1 MAQWIR
7 GQYMKNNKLYI
18 SIIVALVTALLILVS
33 QATQASAINDTSHQ
47 VSVIVNDSNSDRWI
61 RFRAGLDQAAKD
73 YNINL
78 NYVTTTKLDTFSQEK
93 TLIDEEVGNGTEA
106 VILQLVND
114 TTDSQ
119 NYITDMSHKTTLALV
134 EAGLETSPSNKS
146 YGVTQDDNA
155 GMGEALA
162 QMVIDRT
169 DNHTKETIGIVT
181 GDSFSAKARYN
192 AMVKLFAE
200 KNITV
205 SWVIPSTEELPF
217 KLSEQSV
224 STVVTLDNDTLEE
237 TATLFKDAKQKPQL
251 YGVGCSDKSI
261 YYLDNGKIA
270 GMIVPNEYTMGYLSL
285 SKVAMYLNDHLY
297 KISDSVVNYFTI
309 TKENLYSTENQKM
322 IFPIV
327 G

>member
-1 MAQWIR
+1 
-7 GQYMKNNKLYI
+7 MKNNKLYI
-18 SIIVALVTALLILVS
+18 SIIVALVAALLILVS
-33 QATQASAINDTSHQ
+33 QATQASASSDTSHQ

-78 NYVTTTKLDTFSQEK
+78 NYVTTTKLGTFSQEK
-93 TLIDEEVGNGTEA
+93 AVIDEEVANGTEA

-114 TTDSQ
+114 TDSQ
-119 NYITDMSHKTTLALV
+119 DYITDMSHKTTLAIV
-134 EAGLETSPSNKS
+134 EADLEDSSSNKS
-146 YGVTQDDNA
+146 YSVTQDDNT

-162 QMVIDRT
+162 QMVIDRS
-169 DNHTKETIGIVT
+169 DDSTKENIGIVT
-181 GDSFSAKARYN
+181 GDSYSAKARYQALAN
-192 AMVKLFAE
+192 LFAE
-200 KNITV
+200 KNINV
-205 SWVIPSTEELPF
+205 SWMVTATEELPF
-217 KLSEQSV
+217 KLSEQP
-224 STVVTLDNDTLEE
+224 VTTIVALDNDTLEE
-237 TATLFKDAKQKPQL
+237 AAALLKDEKQKPQL

-297 KISDSVVNYFTI
+297 KITDSTVDYFTI

>member
-1 MAQWIR
+1 MARWIR
-7 GQYMKNNKLYI
+7 GQYMKNNKLYL

-33 QATQASAINDTSHQ
+33 QATQASATSDTSHQ

-78 NYVTTTKLDTFSQEK
+78 NYVTTTKLSTFSQEK
-93 TLIDEEVGNGTEA
+93 ALIDEEVGNGTDA

-114 TTDSQ
+114 TDSQ

-134 EAGLETSPSNKS
+134 EADLETSPSNKS
-146 YGVTQDDNA
+146 YGVTQDDNT

-162 QMVIDRT
+162 QMVIARSD
-169 DNHTKETIGIVT
+169 DSTKETIGIVT
-181 GDSFSAKARYN
+181 GDSYSAKARYN
-192 AMVKLFAE
+192 ALVNLFAE
-200 KNITV
+200 KNINV

-224 STVVTLDNDTLEE
+224 STVVALDNDTLEE
-237 TATLFKDAKQKPQL
+237 AAALFKDAKQKPQL

-285 SKVAMYLNDHLY
+285 SKVAIYLNNHLY
-297 KISDSVVNYFTI
+297 KISDSIVDYFTI